1 MDIKYINQ
9 HKSPGLHVTALT
21 TTELGAVR
29 ASVTRE
35 MLTTHLGDVEYAL
48 DILAVQEIRRLEPP
62 TRIANA
68 PDHLLGIMNL
78 RGVVMPIIDL
88 RWRLGLPAVNDV
100 NTVTVVVT
108 LGERT
113 VGLVVDAVSDV
124 VTIEPER
131 LQPCPR
137 FGPRGQADFV
147 AGIYQ
152 LQHEGTT
159 RLLMVTDL
167 AALLREI

>member
-1 MDIKYINQ
+1 M
-9 HKSPGLHVTALT
+9 TALT

-29 ASVTRE
+29 AAVTRE

>member
-1 MDIKYINQ
+1 M
-9 HKSPGLHVTALT
+9 TALT
-21 TTELGAVR
+21 TTELGAVC
-29 ASVTRE
+29 AAVPRE
-35 MLTTHLGDVEYAL
+35 MLTARLGDVEYAL
-48 DILAVQEIRRLEPP
+48 DILSVQEIRRHEQP

-68 PDHLLGIMNL
+68 PDYLLGIMNL
-78 RGVVMPIIDL
+78 RGVIMPIIDL

-108 LGERT
+108 LGGRT

-131 LQPCPR
+131 LQPCPS
-137 FGPRGQADFV
+137 FGERADADFV
-147 AGIYQ
+147 VGIYQ
-152 LQHEGTT
+152 LQADDTT